1 MAWTVAIGSLEEAG
15 ASRADPL
22 PGRRF
27 NAATRFV
34 MAVEGGTLTAIL
46 GTPDDLKL
54 RSSMTLFDR
63 ARPEEPV
70 FRAALDRFC
79 GGVPD
84 SATRRRL
91 GLA

>member
-27 NAATRFV
+27 NAATRLV
-34 MAVEGGTLTAIL
+34 MGVEGGTLTAIL

-63 ARPEEPV
+63 ARPVEPIL
-70 FRAALDRFC
+70 RAALDRFC
-79 GGVPD
+79 AEAPD
-84 SATRRRL
+84 PANLRL
-91 GLA
+91 LG

>member
-15 ASRADPL
+15 GSRADPL

-27 NAATRFV
+27 NAATRLV
-34 MAVEGGTLTAIL
+34 MGVEGRTLTAIL

-63 ARPEEPV
+63 AGPEEPI
-70 FRAALDRFC
+70 FRAALDRFYV
-79 GGVPD
+79 GVADP
-84 SATRRRL
+84 ANLRL
-91 GLA
+91 LG

>member
-1 MAWTVAIGSLEEAG
+1 
-15 ASRADPL
+15 
-22 PGRRF
+22 
-27 NAATRFV
+27 
-34 MAVEGGTLTAIL
+34 
-46 GTPDDLKL
+46 
-54 RSSMTLFDR
+54 MTLFDR

-84 SATRRRL
+84 SATLRRL

>member
-63 ARPEEPV
+63 AGPEEPI

-79 GGVPD
+79 ARAADP
-84 SATRRRL
+84 ATLRL
-91 GLA
+91 LG